1 MLRVN
6 AQAIGSQ
13 RLVDRFNI
21 EEGIRRYQESR
32 KAEKAKVEDD
42 GVVVMEEVMAEVM
55 AEVVDLTREN

>member
-42 GVVVMEEVMAEVM
+42 GVVVMEEVAEV